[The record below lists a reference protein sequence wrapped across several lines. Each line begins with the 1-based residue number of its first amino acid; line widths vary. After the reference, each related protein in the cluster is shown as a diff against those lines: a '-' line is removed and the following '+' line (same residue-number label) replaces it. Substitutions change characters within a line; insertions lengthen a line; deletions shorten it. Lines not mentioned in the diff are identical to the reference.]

1 MKGRLLKDLMMIEDR
16 LREIV
21 GTSWATSEEEKI
33 IDYLT
38 DETAPGIKPQSATNV
53 VVVKPADTQEVS
65 KILKMANVE
74 RIPVFP
80 RGGGT
85 GLCGGAIP
93 TRDGIILSLER
104 LKAVHIDTD
113 NLMAVVGAGV
123 TLGELQ
129 SKSEEEGL
137 FFSPHPGAE
146 SAQVGGLVAC
156 NAGGARAVKYGV
168 MRNYVR
174 GLEV

>member
-1 MKGRLLKDLMMIEDR
+1 MIVDR

-21 GTSWATSEEEKI
+21 GASWATSEEERI
-33 IDYLT
+33 VDYLT
-38 DETAPGIKPQSATNV
+38 DETAPGIKPQSATKV
-53 VVVKPADTQEVS
+53 VVVKPADAQEVS
-65 KILKMANVE
+65 EILKIANGE

-104 LKAVHIDTD
+104 MKEVQIDTE

-129 SKSEEEGL
+129 SKSEEERCKTWRNEKLCKGHR
-137 FFSPHPGAE
+137 SR
-146 SAQVGGLVAC
+146 
-156 NAGGARAVKYGV
+156 NAHW
-168 MRNYVR
+168 
-174 GLEV
+174 